1 MKKINNYQ
9 FDLSEISNDDVFICT
24 LGYEDRSVYLLDKL
38 IDKIRNDRIFVL
50 CFEDLKETPS
60 ISCYLNRLEQMDIRT
75 ETVSYEHGYSVA
87 DKVSDYLKFTS
98 PINGKVYVDYSSMP
112 RTWYSMLPEKISES
126 GVSDIVFL
134 YDVGEYPVDY
144 KAYPSAGIESYSII
158 GRSSLRDKKR
168 LHIIGI
174 GYDAVRT
181 KALIS
186 ILDPDMYSVCS
197 AHYSK
202 DSEMEKRV
210 REVNQHV
217 LEQAVSFVGLCTD
230 DFSYMVARLCEL
242 ANEYLP
248 LGDVVFVPDGPKP
261 LIMAMSLV
269 PQIIKKEGVV
279 CLHVARNSTCYKFMN
294 VKPTDNIISFE
305 IQNDDVEDMRG

>member
-1 MKKINNYQ
+1 MKINNLQ
-9 FDLSEISNDDVFICT
+9 FNVSEMTDNDVFICT
-24 LGYEDRSVYLLDKL
+24 IGFEVRSRFLLDKVEQIL
-38 IDKIRNDRIFVL
+38 KNDHILVL
-50 CFEDLKETPS
+50 YFEDLKDKS
-60 ISCYLNRLEQMDIRT
+60 DIGDYILRLEEKKIRT
-75 ETVSYEHGYSVA
+75 EAVSYEQGYAVA
-87 DKVSDYLKFTS
+87 DIVLDYLKLIS
-98 PINGKVYVDYSSMP
+98 PFQGNVYIDYSAMP
-112 RTWYSMLPEKISES
+112 RTWYSLLPVQLNRKID
-126 GVSDIVFL
+126 SDIFFL
-134 YDVGEYPVDY
+134 YVVGEYPCDY

-202 DSEMEKRV
+202 DSEMENRV
-210 REVNQHV
+210 QEVNQHV
-217 LEQAVSFVGLCTD
+217 LQQAVSCIGLCTD
-230 DFSYMVARLCEL
+230 DFSFMVARLCEL

-269 PQIIKKEGVV
+269 PQLLNKEGVV
-279 CLHVARNSTCYKFMN
+279 CLHVARNSTCYKFMD
-294 VKPTDNIISFE
+294 VKPTETVLCFGL
-305 IQNDDVEDMRG
+305 QDDDRIRMRG